1 VVGEGKLN
9 IARSAMFFDALKKPK
24 SLILLVIP
32 HLMRDPGL
40 VYEALDS
47 RVRGNDIMGRVGGVR
62 GDI

>member
-1 VVGEGKLN
+1 
-9 IARSAMFFDALKKPK
+9 MFFDALKKPK